1 MLHLSPHHIS
11 QASPSPLLCSFV
23 GNLHLFMTQTK
34 RQSLQENNFP
44 RRWSPG
50 LWDLTAATEAGS
62 PTLSFGWE
70 LALVHQGVC
79 SMLRIKGRR
88 DNEVEQKIELEG
100 LCCVCVGGGCGGG
113 REVQKGEKVGPID
126 QPRSCL
132 GRSLPPS
139 PAIASDPQPLR
150 LTGTLAKALSPRL
163 VSAALY
169 GLDLWR
175 LALQSSGPSKGPK
188 PLGPGTSPA
197 SLSNLCVAMCNVL
210 MCMCACVCV
219 HGRVQMVI

>member
-1 MLHLSPHHIS
+1 MWSQCHQGGGTQSLGMPSGCGDERTDLCCISPPPTHIS

-23 GNLHLFMTQTK
+23 GSLHLFMTQTK

-100 LCCVCVGGGCGGG
+100 LCCVCVGRGGNVVAGG
-113 REVQKGEKVGPID
+113 RCRRGRRLVLLTNPGPAWVV
-126 QPRSCL
+126 L
-132 GRSLPPS
+132 SLPP
-139 PAIASDPQPLR
+139 QL
-150 LTGTLAKALSPRL
+150 
-163 VSAALY
+163 
-169 GLDLWR
+169 
-175 LALQSSGPSKGPK
+175 
-188 PLGPGTSPA
+188 
-197 SLSNLCVAMCNVL
+197 
-210 MCMCACVCV
+210 
-219 HGRVQMVI
+219 

>member
-1 MLHLSPHHIS
+1 MVLQLDFSQRPTMNNAGWHGALHIGQLLTHSKMLIAGQSSPPALAQLPCGPNVIRVVGLKSLGMPSGCGDERTDLCCISPPHIS

-34 RQSLQENNFP
+34 RQSLQENNVP

-50 LWDLTAATEAGS
+50 LWDLIAATEAGS

-100 LCCVCVGGGCGGG
+100 LCCVCVLGGMWWQEGGAEG
-113 REVQKGEKVGPID
+113 GEGW
-126 QPRSCL
+126 S
-132 GRSLPPS
+132 
-139 PAIASDPQPLR
+139 
-150 LTGTLAKALSPRL
+150 
-163 VSAALY
+163 Y
-169 GLDLWR
+169 
-175 LALQSSGPSKGPK
+175 
-188 PLGPGTSPA
+188 
-197 SLSNLCVAMCNVL
+197 
-210 MCMCACVCV
+210 
-219 HGRVQMVI
+219 